1 MKKILLTLCLLII
14 VKVGFGQ
21 TNTFPPSGNI
31 GIGTTTPTY
40 KLDLIGSSR
49 ITGGFLNSDNYF
61 EKVLP
66 DIAFANG
73 VANLAVDLKLGNV
86 PLWGYIEVEITS
98 TYNYQ
103 NSVGKLTKIYAVG
116 INPGGAIYTNESRVS
131 DVVGTIGDN
140 IAFGELSWDNAN
152 STYKIPI
159 SHIVSTGNNYTI
171 KVKMFT
177 NASVAKG
184 VFDVI
189 NTGPVYNLTALPKSF
204 VSFNGNVGIGTTA
217 PTSPLHLMG
226 NMTIQ
231 GLSTSNYI
239 PTLLFKRYNDAAPMF
254 SIGYRN
260 PTLPNSNV
268 DFNSINGNPITFS
281 MVNVEKMSILE
292 NGNIGIGTGTP
303 YSRFHVHTPG
313 TTSSLITT
321 GNNNGG
327 TIFGHDADNTGI
339 ISGYLATGIKF
350 GVSYST
356 TFSELMRIA
365 PNGNVGIGTT
375 TPTSKLEVNGNT
387 KINGDLNIFNTTS
400 KLVGF
405 DDPVNYYL
413 GHYPV
418 TGSAGLDLHWYGGI
432 RLSDKTGNVM
442 QITNGNIGIGTT
454 DTKGYKLAVAG
465 EMIAERVVVKLTGTW
480 PDYVFKKNYGLC
492 PLEQVEQFINQNSH
506 LPEVPSAQEVTDK
519 GIDVGA
525 MNAKLLQ
532 KVEELTLYLIEQN
545 KEIKALKNKVEILE
559 KK

>member
-14 VKVGFGQ
+14 IKISFGQ

-31 GIGTTTPTY
+31 GIGTISPTY
-40 KLDLIGSSR
+40 KLDILGSSR
-49 ITGGFLNSDNYF
+49 VQDGFLNSDNYF

-131 DVVGTIGDN
+131 DIVGTIGDN
-140 IAFGELSWDNAN
+140 ISFGELSWDNAN
-152 STYKIPI
+152 STYKIPV

-184 VFDVI
+184 VFDVM
-189 NTGPVYNLTALPKSF
+189 NTGPVYNLTALPKNY
-204 VSFNGNVGIGTTA
+204 VNFNSNVGIGTSSPENSENWNRVLDVYGSSHSKILATTA
-217 PTSPLHLMG
+217 NVQSGIWSHSTGFYSSPAGGILGTKTNHP
-226 NMTIQ
+226 
-231 GLSTSNYI
+231 LSFITNGSNK
-239 PTLLFKRYNDAAPMF
+239 L
-254 SIGYRN
+254 
-260 PTLPNSNV
+260 
-268 DFNSINGNPITFS
+268 
-281 MVNVEKMSILE
+281 
-292 NGNIGIGTGTP
+292 
-303 YSRFHVHTPG
+303 
-313 TTSSLITT
+313 LIT
-321 GNNNGG
+321 N
-327 TIFGHDADNTGI
+327 
-339 ISGYLATGIKF
+339 
-350 GVSYST
+350 
-356 TFSELMRIA
+356 
-365 PNGNVGIGTT
+365 NGNVGIGTT
-375 TPTSKLEVNGNT
+375 TPTEKLTINGDILAYQRINFLDNARFTVTNADIPNLTSPSFSMVQYGIAAPGTTGAADLWVSGYNGIRMFTNGNT
-387 KINGDLNIFNTTS
+387 K
-400 KLVGF
+400 
-405 DDPVNYYL
+405 PVMNLL
-413 GHYPV
+413 G
-418 TGSAGLDLHWYGGI
+418 
-432 RLSDKTGNVM
+432 GNV
-442 QITNGNIGIGTT
+442 GIGTT

-480 PDYVFKKNYGLC
+480 PDYVFNKKYDLR

-506 LPEVPSAQEVTDK
+506 LLEVPSAQEITDK

-545 KEIKALKNKVEILE
+545 KEIKSQSKELISLK
-559 KK
+559 KKFEQIKGKR